1 METTRPSSLSTP
13 GRFLRLHGINELRD
27 SKPST
32 DGVLVGD
39 FMICKGDISV
49 FAGAPGTGKSRAVMS
64 LALSGVTKQPWFGLK
79 IHREFRTLVLQTEN
93 GMLRLHRESLDYP
106 EIEYGD
112 SVLVSEPPELGLRFD
127 DPEFLKDLGHAIR
140 SQKPDLVIIDP
151 WNAVAPSDTRES
163 TINAIE
169 TIRRAIGYGDSSPA
183 IVLVHHTRKPS
194 SGKNR
199 RKGRSL
205 IHELAGSYALSG
217 HARSVFVLEAA
228 SDRTDDP
235 YVCVTCAKNNNGEQG
250 ETTFWERKN
259 GAFLP
264 AKAEDFESAEGEGI
278 DERNGLV
285 INALSQA
292 PMTRNEL
299 VDRFRDQPGLGK
311 TSICKIVALL
321 KETGDVVEEKHRLR
335 IAGNGPD
342 LSSEFVAL
350 EGRAQRN

>member
-1 METTRPSSLSTP
+1 MEPSQSSTSSTL
-13 GRFLRLHGINELRD
+13 GRFLRLHRINELQN

-106 EIEYGD
+106 DIEYGD
-112 SVLVSEPPELGLRFD
+112 RVLVSEPPELGLRLD
-127 DPEFLKDLGHAIR
+127 DTEFLKDLEQAIR
-140 SQKPDLVIIDP
+140 SQQPDLVIVDP
-151 WNAVAPSDTRES
+151 WNAVAPSDNRES

-169 TIRRAIGYGDSSPA
+169 TIRKAIGYGDNSPA
-183 IVLVHHTRKPS
+183 IVLVHHTRKPVS
-194 SGKNR
+194 SKNR

-235 YVCVTCAKNNNGEQG
+235 YVCLTCAKNNNGELG
-250 ETTFWERKN
+250 EPTYWERCN
-259 GAFLP
+259 GAFAPVEPEVLQLIEESE
-264 AKAEDFESAEGEGI
+264 AESCPLQAVRDRLMEEP
-278 DERNGLV
+278 
-285 INALSQA
+285 LSRKQ
-292 PMTRNEL
+292 L
-299 VDRFRDQPGLGK
+299 VDRFEGVRGMGRSKVYQIVGELFDAGELTEINGK
-311 TSICKIVALL
+311 LNLLQEIEEDSPSEDSTS
-321 KETGDVVEEKHRLR
+321 
-335 IAGNGPD
+335 
-342 LSSEFVAL
+342 
-350 EGRAQRN
+350 RN